1 MPPHCYIGHMSYYFL
16 LLAAVNVN
24 AFLQVEVHS
33 YVFIF
38 YVCIS

>member
-1 MPPHCYIGHMSYYFL
+1 MPPHCYIGRMSYYFL

-24 AFLQVEVHS
+24 AFFQVEVRS